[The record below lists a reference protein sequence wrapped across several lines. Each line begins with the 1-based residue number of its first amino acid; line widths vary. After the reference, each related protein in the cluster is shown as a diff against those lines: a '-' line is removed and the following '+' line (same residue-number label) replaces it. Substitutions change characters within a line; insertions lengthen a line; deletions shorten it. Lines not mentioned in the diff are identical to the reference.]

1 MSRVALGFK
10 PRTGRAVL
18 VVLAGDVR
26 HPEVLEREEIPL
38 LPEGEWAPYHAAEGL
53 PSKDA
58 DRKVKQ
64 SIAEARRMATG
75 AIRAVATRYE
85 NAGYELA
92 GCGVLVGTG
101 LPDWTTDQ
109 ILAVHVRMHKVE
121 GEIFREVLVDGAR
134 KCGLEISTLPDKTAL
149 DAAAR
154 TLRITR
160 TRLDANLADIGKAA
174 GAPWGRYQKEA
185 AAAAL
190 VVLHDTKEKR

>member
-10 PRTGRAVL
+10 PRTGRAVV

-26 HPEVLEREEIPL
+26 PLEVLEREEIPL
-38 LPEGEWAPYHAAEGL
+38 LPEGEWAPYHAVEGL
-53 PSKDA
+53 PTDDA

-64 SIAEARRMATG
+64 SIAEARRMATS
-75 AIRAVATRYE
+75 AIRAIAQRCVEARH
-85 NAGYELA
+85 ELV

-101 LPDWTTDQ
+101 IPDWTMEQ

-121 GEIFREVLVDGAR
+121 GEIFRQVIVDAAVE
-134 KCGLEISTLPDKTAL
+134 CGLEVSTLPDKTAL

-154 TLRITR
+154 ELGITR
-160 TRLDANLADIGKAA
+160 IQLDSDLAAIGKVA

-190 VVLHDTKEKR
+190 VVLHHRTAK